1 MKICEKEIM
10 RLKTDNLTKI
20 GNRFKLDDY
29 LEEIN
34 KDKIYNVVL
43 IDINDLHNINR
54 NHGYHFGDNFLLD
67 VVNSIKKV
75 INNTSAQ
82 FFRIGGD
89 EFLLFF
95 YPYDK
100 VDLSK
105 IKNITYSEERWNP
118 KLIAFRELMEILDK
132 KLIKKKKSQKSFF
145 KKIMGFICKC
155 R

>member
-1 MKICEKEIM
+1 MKKCEKEIM
-10 RLKTDNLTKI
+10 RLKTDNLTGV

-34 KDKIYNVVL
+34 KNKIYNVIL
-43 IDINDLHNINR
+43 IDVNNLHNINR
-54 NHGYHFGDNFLLD
+54 TKGYNCGDKYLLD
-67 VVNSIKKV
+67 IVNKIKKEL
-75 INNTSAQ
+75 INTSAQ

-89 EFLLFF
+89 EFLIFY

-105 IKNITYSEERWNP
+105 IKNITFVENQWKP
-118 KLIAFRELMEILDK
+118 KILTFRELMEILDS
-132 KLIKKKKSQKSFF
+132 KLIKEKRKNKPFWKRLINS
-145 KKIMGFICKC
+145 ICKC